1 MPSKAPLKV
10 LLLSSSYPRNK
21 TDNSSIFLRYL
32 AKNLVKHGV
41 DIHVLAPDHSAV
53 EKQQLD
59 TGVKTHWFKYLP
71 RSWQALAYGSGILP
85 NLKKNPL
92 LYLQVPFFLI
102 SMFFYLLYLC
112 KKLKPD
118 VIHAHWIIPQGFIAV
133 LVGKL
138 FNIPVITTAHG
149 GDAFSLNNNL
159 LSRLK
164 RFTIQHC
171 QAWTSNT
178 SATAQTFNSTTKSP
192 SIIPM
197 GVDIEHFQ
205 AGLAENTRGK
215 ETRNIILFVGRL
227 VEKKGVKYL
236 IEAFSQLP
244 AKTQQESVL
253 WIIGDGDE
261 RVALERQAK
270 ELGLSN
276 IEFWGQVPN
285 DQLPHYY
292 AAASIFVAP
301 SIIDSKGDTEGQGV
315 ILLEAMASNT
325 PIISTNVGG
334 IPEVVSDNKTG
345 LLVRPNNPAKLSLAI
360 LNLLSDGGLAKRLA
374 LNAQLSVKKNYAW
387 QSIAQQFI
395 TLFKQYKPNNHRDGF
410 SSTTNRRSKAEKI
423 LTILGE
429 ELGTAIENKH
439 ILDIGTGSG
448 DIAAHLGEKNNV
460 ISVDISDFRQ
470 QTKNYSFSLS
480 NESLPF
486 TSNCFDIVI
495 SNHVIEHVQDQQIH
509 IDEIKRVLKSQG
521 ILYLAT
527 PNRIWPFEVHY
538 RVYLL
543 HYLPHKIFINIL
555 KHLKLYKED
564 VNLLGL
570 SRIKNLLAQKKLN
583 SYSGRIIKKPSSYLM
598 RVPPWLEKTL
608 NRIPMSVLNKTTFIH
623 PTFILIFKKT

>member
-10 LLLSSSYPRNK
+10 LFLSSSYPRNK

-32 AKNLVKHGV
+32 AKNLVKQGV
-41 DIHVLAPDHSAV
+41 DIHVLAPDHNTV
-53 EKQQLD
+53 EKRLLD

-71 RSWQALAYGSGILP
+71 RRWQTLAYGSGILP

-102 SMFFYLLYLC
+102 SMFICLLHLC
-112 KKLKPD
+112 RKLKPD

-138 FNIPVITTAHG
+138 FSIPVITTAHG

-178 SATAQTFNSTTKSP
+178 SATAQAFNSTTKAP

-197 GVDIEHFQ
+197 GVEIEHFQ
-205 AGLAENTRGK
+205 AGLAENIREK

-261 RVALERQAK
+261 RAALEVQAK
-270 ELGLSN
+270 ELGISN

-301 SIIDSKGDTEGQGV
+301 SIIDSKSDTEGQGV

-325 PIISTNVGG
+325 PIISTSVGG
-334 IPEVVSDNKTG
+334 IPEVITHGETG
-345 LLVRPNNPAKLSLAI
+345 LLVQAKNPTELSAAI
-360 LNLLSDGGLAKRLA
+360 FSLLSNEELAKELTKNSQ
-374 LNAQLSVKKNYAW
+374 LNVEQNYAW
-387 QSIAQQFI
+387 PIISQQFI
-395 TLFKQYKPNNHRDGF
+395 SLFKQNLEG
-410 SSTTNRRSKAEKI
+410 TTNKA
-423 LTILGE
+423 
-429 ELGTAIENKH
+429 
-439 ILDIGTGSG
+439 
-448 DIAAHLGEKNNV
+448 
-460 ISVDISDFRQ
+460 
-470 QTKNYSFSLS
+470 
-480 NESLPF
+480 
-486 TSNCFDIVI
+486 
-495 SNHVIEHVQDQQIH
+495 
-509 IDEIKRVLKSQG
+509 
-521 ILYLAT
+521 
-527 PNRIWPFEVHY
+527 
-538 RVYLL
+538 
-543 HYLPHKIFINIL
+543 
-555 KHLKLYKED
+555 
-564 VNLLGL
+564 
-570 SRIKNLLAQKKLN
+570 
-583 SYSGRIIKKPSSYLM
+583 
-598 RVPPWLEKTL
+598 
-608 NRIPMSVLNKTTFIH
+608 
-623 PTFILIFKKT
+623 

>member
-32 AKNLVKHGV
+32 AKNLVKQGV

-53 EKQQLD
+53 EKQLLD

-178 SATAQTFNSTTKSP
+178 SATAQTFNSTTKAP

-197 GVDIEHFQ
+197 GVEIEHFQ

-261 RVALERQAK
+261 RVALEMQAEK
-270 ELGLSN
+270 LGISN
-276 IEFWGQVPN
+276 IKFRGEVQN
-285 DQLPHYY
+285 SQLPDFY

-301 SIIDSKGDTEGQGV
+301 SVVDSKADTEGQGV
-315 ILLEAMASNT
+315 ILLEAMASKT
-325 PIISTNVGG
+325 PIVASAVGG
-334 IPEVVSDNKTG
+334 IPEVITHKKTG
-345 LLVRPNNPAKLSLAI
+345 LLVKPNDSLQLSYAI
-360 LNLLSDGGLAKRLA
+360 LGLLNDKDLAKSLA
-374 LNAQLSVKKNYAW
+374 LNAQLNVEKTYAW
-387 QSIAQQFI
+387 RAISQQFM
-395 TLFKQYKPNNHRDGF
+395 TLFKQAN
-410 SSTTNRRSKAEKI
+410 KI
-423 LTILGE
+423 
-429 ELGTAIENKH
+429 TAP
-439 ILDIGTGSG
+439 
-448 DIAAHLGEKNNV
+448 
-460 ISVDISDFRQ
+460 FR
-470 QTKNYSFSLS
+470 
-480 NESLPF
+480 
-486 TSNCFDIVI
+486 
-495 SNHVIEHVQDQQIH
+495 
-509 IDEIKRVLKSQG
+509 
-521 ILYLAT
+521 
-527 PNRIWPFEVHY
+527 
-538 RVYLL
+538 
-543 HYLPHKIFINIL
+543 
-555 KHLKLYKED
+555 
-564 VNLLGL
+564 
-570 SRIKNLLAQKKLN
+570 
-583 SYSGRIIKKPSSYLM
+583 
-598 RVPPWLEKTL
+598 
-608 NRIPMSVLNKTTFIH
+608 
-623 PTFILIFKKT
+623 

>member
-32 AKNLVKHGV
+32 AKNLVKQGV

-53 EKQQLD
+53 EKQLLD

-71 RSWQALAYGSGILP
+71 RRWQTLAYGSGILP

-178 SATAQTFNSTTKSP
+178 SATAQTFNSTTKAP

-197 GVDIEHFQ
+197 GVEIEYFQ
-205 AGLAENTRGK
+205 AGLAKNIREK

-236 IEAFSQLP
+236 IEAFNQLP

-253 WIIGDGDE
+253 WVIGDGGE
-261 RVALERQAK
+261 RAALEVQAK
-270 ELGLSN
+270 ELGISN

-301 SIIDSKGDTEGQGV
+301 SIIDSKSDTEGQGV

-325 PIISTNVGG
+325 PIISTSVGG
-334 IPEVVSDNKTG
+334 IPEVITHGETG
-345 LLVRPNNPAKLSLAI
+345 LLVQAKNPTELSTAI
-360 LNLLSDGGLAKRLA
+360 FSLLSNEELAKELTKNSQ
-374 LNAQLSVKKNYAW
+374 LNVEQNYAW
-387 QSIAQQFI
+387 PKVSEQFNF
-395 TLFKQYKPNNHRDGF
+395 LFKQ
-410 SSTTNRRSKAEKI
+410 
-423 LTILGE
+423 
-429 ELGTAIENKH
+429 GTK
-439 ILDIGTGSG
+439 G
-448 DIAAHLGEKNNV
+448 
-460 ISVDISDFRQ
+460 
-470 QTKNYSFSLS
+470 
-480 NESLPF
+480 
-486 TSNCFDIVI
+486 
-495 SNHVIEHVQDQQIH
+495 
-509 IDEIKRVLKSQG
+509 
-521 ILYLAT
+521 
-527 PNRIWPFEVHY
+527 
-538 RVYLL
+538 
-543 HYLPHKIFINIL
+543 
-555 KHLKLYKED
+555 
-564 VNLLGL
+564 
-570 SRIKNLLAQKKLN
+570 
-583 SYSGRIIKKPSSYLM
+583 
-598 RVPPWLEKTL
+598 
-608 NRIPMSVLNKTTFIH
+608 
-623 PTFILIFKKT
+623 